1 MAVWFSSVKSVQP
14 QPLASDWS
22 TLKELLSMH
31 EENAEKAFGAL
42 WSPVTYY
49 DNTTRGNRNVRFVE
63 ALVVDIDGASLDA
76 CRLDGLEWFAYSTYS
91 HTVDDPHYHLVLPLD
106 ERVPGGLWRAVWLEL
121 VERLN
126 LPADPQTKD
135 PARLFYLPQ
144 HPSDGD
150 FEFHEG
156 SGRLLTV
163 DWSWDEI
170 ESQPLVRT
178 ASNPRSVGGGFDVLS
193 EAWWAAGDAGR
204 WAGLQGRELHVAMR
218 DEFRRLISEVK

>member
-1 MAVWFSSVKSVQP
+1 MAVWFSSVKSIQP
-14 QPLASDWS
+14 QPLASDWA

-31 EENAEKAFGAL
+31 EENAEKASGTL

-63 ALVVDIDGASLDA
+63 ALVVDIDGASLEA

-144 HPSDGD
+144 HAPDAD

-163 DWSWDEI
+163 EWSWDETQ
-170 ESQPLVRT
+170 SQPSVRT
-178 ASNPRSVGGGFDVLS
+178 ARNPRKVHDGAEMLS
-193 EAWWAAGDAGR
+193 EAWWAGGNADR
-204 WAGLQGRELHVAMR
+204 WAGLSGDAYHAAVLADWE
-218 DEFRRLISEVK
+218 RLYSQLK